1 MREQK
6 ELQHLIEKARLDLDQ
21 SLDSDSYEVYY
32 EKSVYLDRL
41 IEEYLELQ
49 ELTRV

>member
-6 ELQHLIEKARLDLDQ
+6 ELRQLIEKARLDLDE

-49 ELTRV
+49 ELARV

>member
-6 ELQHLIEKARLDLDQ
+6 ELQQLIEKARLDLDQ

-49 ELTRV
+49 ELARV

>member
-6 ELQHLIEKARLDLDQ
+6 ELQQLIEKARLDLDE

-49 ELTRV
+49 ELARV

>member
-6 ELQHLIEKARLDLDQ
+6 ELQQLIEKARLDLDE
-21 SLDSDSYEVYY
+21 SLDSDSYEIYY

-49 ELTRV
+49 ELARV

>member
-6 ELQHLIEKARLDLDQ
+6 ELQYLIEKARLDLDQ
-21 SLDSDSYEVYY
+21 SLDSDSYEIYY

-49 ELTRV
+49 ETVQV